1 MAGGQ
6 IQWGMSF
13 KIDKTGL
20 NDLKTEL
27 LSIQKLTTADYSK
40 GKHSQVS
47 QLAQELKKL
56 DINKIAADLSRA
68 GTSGQSAFRNLVT
81 QTLTTNLQLKET
93 HKLLD
98 SIATSM
104 KNTIQWGVT
113 SSVFNTMTSS
123 IERAWN
129 FSKSLDTSLNSIRIV
144 TGKSADE
151 MERFAIQANKASQNL
166 GRSTKDYTDASLI
179 YYQQGL
185 GDAEVAART
194 ETTLKAANVTGQTGA
209 EVSEQ
214 LTAVWNG
221 YKVAAEETELYI
233 DKLAAVAA
241 NSASDLEELS
251 TGISK
256 VASAAKTAGVD
267 IDELTAQVATIVS
280 VTREAPE
287 TIGSSLKTIYA
298 RLGDLKVDGVDEFG
312 VSLGKVSQ
320 QLEDVG
326 VKVLDE
332 SGDMRDMG
340 DIITD
345 LAAKWDTWTAGQKQA
360 VAVAAAGKM
369 QYTRLMTLME
379 NWDMYRENLETSQNS
394 MGTLQEQQDIYMEST
409 QAHLQQ
415 LSTAWERVWN
425 AMSDSKSTRSLIDVL
440 TELVTGMANFT
451 EAVGGGGNALLLFG
465 SIGTQIF
472 SKQIAQGIATMISN
486 FRAAKENATQL
497 QAELQILQQFKGI
510 NINDSATRVLIDMKQ
525 QILDLGDLVSS
536 EQHNMANSMIQGT
549 NELQNQKEKWD
560 ANIQAVE

>member
-1 MAGGQ
+1 MTGGQ

-13 KIDKTGL
+13 KVDKSGL

-27 LSIQKLTTADYSK
+27 LSIQKLTTADYAK
-40 GKHSQVS
+40 GKHSS
-47 QLAQELKKL
+47 ANQLAQELKQIKQSAAEVQIALEKSFNTNLGTLNVVKFNQELKKL
-56 DINKIAADLSRA
+56 DINKIARDLSDTGIA
-68 GTSGQSAFRNLVT
+68 GQSAFRNLVT
-81 QTLTTNLQLKET
+81 NTLTTNLQLKET

-104 KNTIQWGVT
+104 GNTIKWGVT

-123 IERAWN
+123 IEKAWT
-129 FSKSLDTSLNSIRIV
+129 FSKNLDTSLNSIRIV

-151 MERFAIQANKASQNL
+151 MEKFALQANKASQNL
-166 GRSTKDYTDASLI
+166 GRSTRDYTDASLI

-185 GDAEVAART
+185 GDEEVAART
-194 ETTLKAANVTGQTGA
+194 ETTLKAANVTGQTGQ

-221 YKVAAEETELYI
+221 YKVTAEETELYI

-241 NSASDLEELS
+241 NSASNLEELS

-287 TIGSSLKTIYA
+287 TVGSALKTIYA
-298 RLGDLKVDGVDEFG
+298 RLGDLQVDGVDEFG

-326 VKVLDE
+326 VQVLDE

-345 LAAKWDTWTAGQKQA
+345 LAAK
-360 VAVAAAGKM
+360 
-369 QYTRLMTLME
+369 
-379 NWDMYRENLETSQNS
+379 
-394 MGTLQEQQDIYMEST
+394 
-409 QAHLQQ
+409 
-415 LSTAWERVWN
+415 
-425 AMSDSKSTRSLIDVL
+425 
-440 TELVTGMANFT
+440 
-451 EAVGGGGNALLLFG
+451 
-465 SIGTQIF
+465 
-472 SKQIAQGIATMISN
+472 
-486 FRAAKENATQL
+486 
-497 QAELQILQQFKGI
+497 
-510 NINDSATRVLIDMKQ
+510 
-525 QILDLGDLVSS
+525 
-536 EQHNMANSMIQGT
+536 
-549 NELQNQKEKWD
+549 
-560 ANIQAVE
+560 

>member
-13 KIDKTGL
+13 KIDKAGL

-27 LSIQKLTTADYSK
+27 LSIQKLTTADYSR

-47 QLAQELKKL
+47 QLAQELKQIKQSAAEVQTALDKSFNTNLGTLNVVKFNQELKKL
-56 DINKIAADLSRA
+56 DINKIAADLNRA

-287 TIGSSLKTIYA
+287 TVGSSLKTIYA
-298 RLGDLKVDGVDEFG
+298 RLGDLQVDGVDEFG

-340 DIITD
+340 EIITD
-345 LAAKWDTWTAGQKQA
+345 LAAKWNTWTAGQKQA
-360 VAVAAAGKM
+360 VAVAVAGKI

-379 NWDMYRENLETSQNS
+379 NWDMYRENLETSQNA

-415 LSTAWERVWN
+415 LSTAWERV
-425 AMSDSKSTRSLIDVL
+425 
-440 TELVTGMANFT
+440 
-451 EAVGGGGNALLLFG
+451 
-465 SIGTQIF
+465 
-472 SKQIAQGIATMISN
+472 
-486 FRAAKENATQL
+486 
-497 QAELQILQQFKGI
+497 
-510 NINDSATRVLIDMKQ
+510 
-525 QILDLGDLVSS
+525 
-536 EQHNMANSMIQGT
+536 
-549 NELQNQKEKWD
+549 
-560 ANIQAVE
+560 